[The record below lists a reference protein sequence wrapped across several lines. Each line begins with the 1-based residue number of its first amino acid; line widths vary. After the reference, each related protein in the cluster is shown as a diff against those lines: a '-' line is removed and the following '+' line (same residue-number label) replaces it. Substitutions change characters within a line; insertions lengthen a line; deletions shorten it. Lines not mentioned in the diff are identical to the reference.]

1 MTTHLWLAVLA
12 SGIPISAAAHESHS
26 ANFRNLSAG
35 AATSATASSA
45 SAAPAAQPA
54 GTPRSTLRS
63 SPSPASPAPT
73 PAPPPATPQPAP
85 AAASWLWAVTAA
97 GAAAAFVAAFAL
109 SRRRRAGEESL
120 AFAAHEL
127 KSPLAAIEAYLA
139 LMEEDGRSGVADTR
153 AWLEDVARMRTTAA
167 HLRRT
172 IGDML
177 EMTRLEDGRLRLEAR
192 SFDLAALS
200 RECAGAYNA
209 LAARDGLRLAV
220 EGGPAPAWGDPD
232 RARQILDNLIA
243 NALSHAPS
251 GGAVTVSCSGG
262 DRARVTVSDDG
273 PGVPPEHRGRLFQRF
288 ARLSEPVRGG
298 PGTGLGLYIGRRLA
312 EASGGSLVHAPGAG
326 GRGAAFTLTLPRGRD

>member
-1 MTTHLWLAVLA
+1 MMTRAWLTALACVLPL
-12 SGIPISAAAHESHS
+12 GAAAHESHS
-26 ANFRNLSAG
+26 TNFRNLSAG
-35 AATSATASSA
+35 AATSATAPSA

-54 GTPRSTLRS
+54 TPPRTTNRPEPVLAAPTPLPPST
-63 SPSPASPAPT
+63 PAPT
-73 PAPPPATPQPAP
+73 P

-97 GAAAAFVAAFAL
+97 GAAAAFAAAFAL
-109 SRRRRAGEESL
+109 ARRRRAGEESL

-139 LMEEDGRSGVADTR
+139 LMEEDGRSGAADTR

-192 SFDLAALS
+192 SFDLAALA

-209 LAARDGLRLAV
+209 LAAQDRLKLSV

-243 NALSHAPS
+243 NALSHAPT

-273 PGVPPEHRGRLFQRF
+273 PGVPPESRGRLFQRF
-288 ARLSEPVRGG
+288 ARLSEPARGG

-312 EASGGSLVHAPGAG
+312 EASGGTLAHAPGSG
-326 GRGAAFTLTLPRGRD
+326 GRGAAFTLTLPRGRA